1 MITLETKTQILN
13 DFWVSFS
20 QDDEHTDFITLHD
33 IGLPLAV
40 LLSLDC
46 AVATPKGI
54 EWIETD
60 YDDLCEYLG
69 VDRHGEY
76 ASLDDLMEIL
86 SYE

>member
-1 MITLETKTQILN
+1 MITLETKVKIL
-13 DFWVSFS
+13 DAYWLAFS
-20 QDDEHTDFITLHD
+20 QDEEHSDFIEMHD

-46 AVATPKGI
+46 AVATTKGI

-69 VDRHGEY
+69 VDRHGDY
-76 ASLDDLMEIL
+76 SSLDDMLDLE
-86 SYE
+86 